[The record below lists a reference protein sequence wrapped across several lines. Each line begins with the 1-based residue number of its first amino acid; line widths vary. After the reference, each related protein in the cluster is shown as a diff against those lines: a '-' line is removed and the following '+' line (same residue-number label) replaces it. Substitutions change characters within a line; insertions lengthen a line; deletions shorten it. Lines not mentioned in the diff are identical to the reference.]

1 MEKVTLKELWYNN
14 RHIKLNKEITLY
26 SDGSYER
33 NGVRRYGNSNG
44 KYLKMS
50 LYDESGKE
58 IKVFMHTLTLCV
70 FKSDRP
76 SPEYEVDHIDR
87 NKHNNDVSNLRWVTR
102 RLNMENKSDIKT
114 LGDSTF
120 IEKFYDSENPYKLSY
135 DIVHHRIF
143 NLGWDFEKAMMT
155 PRVSRNERTEGRIAG
170 NEKRKSEL
178 RKWFDLQ
185 ENKYKISY
193 KTFYQR
199 VKLYG
204 MTKEEALN
212 RELK

>member
-70 FKSDRP
+70 FKSDRL

-87 NKHNNDVSNLRWVTR
+87 NKMNNN
-102 RLNMENKSDIKT
+102 I
-114 LGDSTF
+114 F
-120 IEKFYDSENPYKLSY
+120 INFKFA
-135 DIVHHRIF
+135 I
-143 NLGWDFEKAMMT
+143 
-155 PRVSRNERTEGRIAG
+155 
-170 NEKRKSEL
+170 
-178 RKWFDLQ
+178 
-185 ENKYKISY
+185 
-193 KTFYQR
+193 
-199 VKLYG
+199 
-204 MTKEEALN
+204 
-212 RELK
+212 